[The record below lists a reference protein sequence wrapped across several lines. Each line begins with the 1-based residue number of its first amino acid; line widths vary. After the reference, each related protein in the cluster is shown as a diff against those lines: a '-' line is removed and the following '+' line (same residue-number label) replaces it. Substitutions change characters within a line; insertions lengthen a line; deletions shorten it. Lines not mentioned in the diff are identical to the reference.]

1 MRNLKDKEHELA
13 NLKVRVDSLEH
24 ERREATQKI
33 EFLERLNEDKNAE
46 LTRVRQANDFKR
58 TQLDELQLQVKRVRD
73 DAERT
78 SSLKLNDQ
86 ERKEIELS
94 IKVN

>member
-1 MRNLKDKEHELA
+1 
-13 NLKVRVDSLEH
+13 
-24 ERREATQKI
+24 
-33 EFLERLNEDKNAE
+33 
-46 LTRVRQANDFKR
+46 
-58 TQLDELQLQVKRVRD
+58 LQLQVKRVRD

-94 IKVN
+94 LRVNQVHEELRVLKD

>member
-1 MRNLKDKEHELA
+1 M
-13 NLKVRVDSLEH
+13 
-24 ERREATQKI
+24 
-33 EFLERLNEDKNAE
+33 
-46 LTRVRQANDFKR
+46 
-58 TQLDELQLQVKRVRD
+58 KRVRD

-94 IKVN
+94 IKVNQVQEELRVLKD

>member
-1 MRNLKDKEHELA
+1 
-13 NLKVRVDSLEH
+13 
-24 ERREATQKI
+24 
-33 EFLERLNEDKNAE
+33 
-46 LTRVRQANDFKR
+46 
-58 TQLDELQLQVKRVRD
+58 LQLQVKRVRD

-94 IKVN
+94 IKVNQVQEELRVLKD

>member
-1 MRNLKDKEHELA
+1 VRNLKDKEHELA
-13 NLKVRVDSLEH
+13 NLKVRVDSLEQ

-86 ERKEIELS
+86 ERKEIGLS